1 VSPTKAARPPSGFHR
16 LSAFAAVLFS
26 GLFAGFVI
34 TVMVLECSLRE
45 AGAAVYTQVR
55 LIELQHLDDLAT
67 ALLPPAIIA
76 VVALSLGGIR
86 VRGQRWFALGAL
98 LLLLAALLISVT
110 ISVPIN
116 TAQQH
121 WSVLAPPADWA
132 AVRDRWQLAHA
143 ARTTATLLAF
153 GLLVAVPLRR
163 PDEPSAEAY
172 LPERPEGFSRL
183 HRI

>member
-1 VSPTKAARPPSGFHR
+1 MSV
-16 LSAFAAVLFS
+16 FAAVLFS
-26 GLFAGFVI
+26 GLFAGFLI

-45 AGAAVYTQVR
+45 FGAAVYTQVR
-55 LIELQHLDDLAT
+55 LIELHHLDDLAT

-76 VVALSLGGIR
+76 VVALSLASIR
-86 VRGQRWFALGAL
+86 VRGSQRWFALGAL

-116 TAQQH
+116 AAQQH

-153 GLLVAVPLRR
+153 LLLIAVPLRR
-163 PDEPSAEAY
+163 PDEPS
-172 LPERPEGFSRL
+172 PIEGA
-183 HRI
+183 